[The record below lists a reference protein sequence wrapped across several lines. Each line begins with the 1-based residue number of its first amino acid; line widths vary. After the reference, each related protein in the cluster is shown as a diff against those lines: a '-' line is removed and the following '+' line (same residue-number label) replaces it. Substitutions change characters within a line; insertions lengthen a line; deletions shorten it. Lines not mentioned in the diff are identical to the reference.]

1 MQKWLVVWEHCS
13 PKSRL
18 VSSMYFS
25 GFVQRTYPNKLGL
38 AVQCDRWGQTGLNP
52 RCLGIYSYDMLWPR
66 VEQRKLI
73 LAKEKKIKK
82 TQQHLHFPQFFC
94 FCFFLF
100 FLLASCFFL
109 CFLLFCFF
117 LDFGFLV
124 CFFGLLWFCFCLFF
138 DKIYETLYSLCCWTR
153 KYIGNLTYN
162 LVNEGL
168 WGILQ

>member
-1 MQKWLVVWEHCS
+1 MVIFASKNEHSCKMQKWLVVWEHCS

-94 FCFFLF
+94 FCFFLV
-100 FLLASCFFL
+100 
-109 CFLLFCFF
+109 
-117 LDFGFLV
+117 FLV
-124 CFFGLLWFCFCLFF
+124 GELFLFVFLIVLFFPWFWFSGLFLWFALVLFLF
-138 DKIYETLYSLCCWTR
+138 
-153 KYIGNLTYN
+153 
-162 LVNEGL
+162 VFF
-168 WGILQ
+168 

>member
-1 MQKWLVVWEHCS
+1 MVIFASKNEHSCKMQKWLVVWEHCS

-73 LAKEKKIKK
+73 LAKEKKKSKK
-82 TQQHLHFPQFFC
+82 HNNTCIFLSFFV
-94 FCFFLF
+94 FVFFLF

-138 DKIYETLYSLCCWTR
+138 LTKSMKPYILCAA
-153 KYIGNLTYN
+153 G
-162 LVNEGL
+162 LVN
-168 WGILQ
+168 I

>member
-1 MQKWLVVWEHCS
+1 MVIFASKNEHSCKMQKWLVVWEHCS

-94 FCFFLF
+94 FCFSCFSCWRVVSFCVSYCFVFSLILVF
-100 FLLASCFFL
+100 WFVSLVCSGFVFVCFFL
-109 CFLLFCFF
+109 T
-117 LDFGFLV
+117 
-124 CFFGLLWFCFCLFF
+124 
-138 DKIYETLYSLCCWTR
+138 KSMKPYILCAA
-153 KYIGNLTYN
+153 G
-162 LVNEGL
+162 LVN
-168 WGILQ
+168 I